1 MPAPAP
7 EPKPKVEKIT
17 KEVKDPA
24 QVAACKAAKDKA
36 AKATAEAA
44 DVKSNAKAKVIKME
58 STIKE
63 NAKTIKRLQ

>member
-1 MPAPAP
+1 M
-7 EPKPKVEKIT
+7 
-17 KEVKDPA
+17 KDPA

>member
-1 MPAPAP
+1 MPAPA
-7 EPKPKVEKIT
+7 PKPKVEKIT